1 MNKNTIRQLGF
12 ATCLLVAAPLV
23 VGCAGTQTR
32 ASTGQQIDDATI
44 TAKVKSQL
52 LADPQVSGLQVNVET
67 FKGQVQLSG
76 YVNSP
81 DERSKAEQI
90 ARQVGGVR
98 TVANDL
104 IVKSDKQ

>member
-1 MNKNTIRQLGF
+1 MNNNTVRQLGL
-12 ATCLLVAAPLV
+12 AAYLLVAAPIIA
-23 VGCAGTQTR
+23 GCAGNQTR

-76 YVNSP
+76 YVNSS
-81 DERSKAEQI
+81 DERAKAEQI

-104 IVKSDKQ
+104 IVKAKQ

>member
-1 MNKNTIRQLGF
+1 MQNNTVRQIGL
-12 ATCLLVAAPLV
+12 AACLLVAAPLI
-23 VGCAGTQTR
+23 VGCAGNQTR
-32 ASTGQQIDDATI
+32 ASTGEHIDDATI

-52 LADPQVSGLQVNVET
+52 LADPQVSGLNVNVET

-76 YVNSP
+76 YVNNP

-90 ARQVGGVR
+90 ARDVAGVR

-104 IVKSDKQ
+104 IVKAKQ

>member
-1 MNKNTIRQLGF
+1 MNNNTVRQISL
-12 ATCLLVAAPLV
+12 AACLLVAAPIIA
-23 VGCAGTQTR
+23 GCAGGPSR
-32 ASTGQQIDDATI
+32 ASTGQHIDDATI

-52 LADPQVSGLQVNVET
+52 LADPQVSGLQVSVET

-76 YVNSP
+76 YVNSS

-104 IVKSDKQ
+104 IVKAKQ

>member
-1 MNKNTIRQLGF
+1 MKNNTVRQIGL
-12 ATCLLVAAPLV
+12 AACLLVAAPILA
-23 VGCAGTQTR
+23 GCAGTQER

-81 DERSKAEQI
+81 DERAKAEQI

-104 IVKSDKQ
+104 IVKAKQ

>member
-1 MNKNTIRQLGF
+1 MYDKTLRNIGL
-12 ATCLLVAAPLV
+12 ATCLLVAAPLIA
-23 VGCAGTQTR
+23 GCAGNQTH
-32 ASTGQQIDDATI
+32 ASTGQQVDDATI

-76 YVNSP
+76 YVNSS

-90 ARQVGGVR
+90 ARNVAGVR

-104 IVKSDKQ
+104 IVKANQ